1 MATTSDDEIT
11 AATIGE
17 LKPYGVGVVI
27 EDYNPDW
34 PMWFAVEQAAIGAA
48 LGSRA
53 LRIEHTGST
62 AVPGLAAK
70 SVIDILLLVLHTSD
84 EQAYVPDL
92 EAVGYTL
99 RAREPAWYEH
109 RFLIRRVDQGAP
121 YDVNLHVFSPDLA
134 APEIER
140 LLAFRDWLRTHD
152 DDRAYY
158 ERTKRALAQRNWK
171 YLQHYANAKGDV
183 VGEILTRAMRGRAGG

>member
-1 MATTSDDEIT
+1 MIHRYRHLL
-11 AATIGE
+11 TIGE

-92 EAVGYTL
+92 EGRIHTAC
-99 RAREPAWYEH
+99 P
-109 RFLIRRVDQGAP
+109 
-121 YDVNLHVFSPDLA
+121 
-134 APEIER
+134 
-140 LLAFRDWLRTHD
+140 RT
-152 DDRAYY
+152 
-158 ERTKRALAQRNWK
+158 
-171 YLQHYANAKGDV
+171 GMV
-183 VGEILTRAMRGRAGG
+183 